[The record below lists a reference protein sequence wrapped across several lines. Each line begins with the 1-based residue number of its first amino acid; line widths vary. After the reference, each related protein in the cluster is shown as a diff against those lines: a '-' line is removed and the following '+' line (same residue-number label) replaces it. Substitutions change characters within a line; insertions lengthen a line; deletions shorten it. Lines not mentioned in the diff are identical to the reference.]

1 MVCLHRD
8 QLVNYHHVRS
18 LSCRNEN
25 NFPLFFNH
33 PGFIQ
38 RKKISVSWLIFFSF
52 QDTPLALKFTLNFR
66 RYHFLADHEV
76 FAFSVC
82 CLIIQVYISSHWD
95 LAARFQSSNYK
106 HGLVLNLAFRMN
118 YLKQLLMDPWNCCCN
133 INCLAK
139 MYYAFFFFSIIE
151 GCQNST
157 LPWKGATQTARK
169 TRRLLTQ

>member
-1 MVCLHRD
+1 MWDLCPAGTKIIFLYFSTT
-8 QLVNYHHVRS
+8 QGLF
-18 LSCRNEN
+18 NE
-25 NFPLFFNH
+25 
-33 PGFIQ
+33 
-38 RKKISVSWLIFFSF
+38 KKSVPWLIFFSF

-66 RYHFLADHEV
+66 RYRFLADHGV

-82 CLIIQVYISSHWD
+82 CLIIQVYISLHWG

-139 MYYAFFFFSIIE
+139 MYYTFFFSIIE